1 MVTKGYLIRGAYSH
15 IDERYHR
22 NRESFGPSSYHDATG
37 YRESDGVRI
46 IKILNSDILGTND
59 YNIVIIT
66 RETATQCDDEM
77 FGQWSDGI
85 FENCNVESPIEL
97 EADETQKYINMFDLY
112 NRHRF
117 EDVSDIYKAIDRL
130 SDVVTLI
137 NGVSSELRVAI
148 DRWYDGY
155 YFSRVLSQLC
165 DINNSLYNMLDVAN
179 EQRDRTN
186 YIHKKET

>member
-22 NRESFGPSSYHDATG
+22 NRESFRPSSYHDATG
-37 YRESDGVRI
+37 YRESDGIRI

-97 EADETQKYINMFDLY
+97 EAD
-112 NRHRF
+112 
-117 EDVSDIYKAIDRL
+117 
-130 SDVVTLI
+130 
-137 NGVSSELRVAI
+137 
-148 DRWYDGY
+148 GY

-186 YIHKKET
+186 YIHKKEK